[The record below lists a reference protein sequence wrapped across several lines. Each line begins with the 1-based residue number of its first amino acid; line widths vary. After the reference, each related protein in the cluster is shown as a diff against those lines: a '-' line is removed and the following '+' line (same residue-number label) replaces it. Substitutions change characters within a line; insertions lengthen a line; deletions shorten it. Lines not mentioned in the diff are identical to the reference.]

1 MKSYF
6 HITVTAISITAIFMM
21 LNASTLG
28 EIGIVIGTLGFYTL
42 MSMFFIESLVVIH
55 ILFQNFK
62 KIVTKKFKTNV

>member
-1 MKSYF
+1 LKSYF
-6 HITVTAISITAIFMM
+6 HITVTAISISAILMM

-62 KIVTKKFKTNV
+62 KIVTKKFKTDV

>member
-42 MSMFFIESLVVIH
+42 MSMFFIEFLVVIH

-62 KIVTKKFKTNV
+62 KIVTKKFKTDV

>member
-1 MKSYF
+1 M
-6 HITVTAISITAIFMM
+6 TAISITAIFMM

-42 MSMFFIESLVVIH
+42 MSMFFIEFLVVIH

-62 KIVTKKFKTNV
+62 KIVTKKFKTDV

>member
-42 MSMFFIESLVVIH
+42 MSMFFIEFLVVIH
-55 ILFQNFK
+55 ILFQNLK
-62 KIVTKKFKTNV
+62 KIFTKKFKTDV

>member
-1 MKSYF
+1 LKSYF

-42 MSMFFIESLVVIH
+42 MSMFFIEFLVVIH

-62 KIVTKKFKTNV
+62 KIVTKKFKTDV

>member
-6 HITVTAISITAIFMM
+6 HIIVTAISITAIFMM

-55 ILFQNFK
+55 ILFQNFE
-62 KIVTKKFKTNV
+62 KIVTKKFKTDV